1 MDKNRMTPKSRQL
14 AKKKT
19 RTQNVHVC
27 DVCVFLIL
35 FNSGVGKRI
44 NNQWHCNRG
53 CDGPF
58 LCVILPGLQSLV
70 IHTLTYLGVA
80 GMVFCIV
87 IKVLSWL
94 EEGEIIWAG
103 LGLPDSVGWKPW
115 RREISIEEFCWG
127 TPASVVLEHVLP
139 DICPATG
146 DLPSRPLE
154 PPTPVSCSESLDT
167 HLLLVLLLCLS
178 PDNRGPRL
186 MPKNH
191 EALSYTE
198 SLLLNKPAQHI
209 SFLCFMNHS
218 KIVGKNRRL

>member
-1 MDKNRMTPKSRQL
+1 MKLLLLQVALSSHKLKLVVAKWEVNNQSEYKNTKEGWIKTAWPL
-14 AKKKT
+14 NPGNWIKKKT
-19 RTQNVHVC
+19 RTQNV
-27 DVCVFLIL
+27 CVLLIL
-35 FNSGVGKRI
+35 FKSGVGKRI
-44 NNQWHCNRG
+44 NNQWHCNGG

-80 GMVFCIV
+80 GTVFCIV

-94 EEGEIIWAG
+94 EEREIIWAG

-115 RREISIEEFCWG
+115 RREISIEEFCWWA
-127 TPASVVLEHVLP
+127 PASVVLEHVLP
-139 DICPATG
+139 DICPVTG

-178 PDNRGPRL
+178 PDW
-186 MPKNH
+186 
-191 EALSYTE
+191 
-198 SLLLNKPAQHI
+198 
-209 SFLCFMNHS
+209 
-218 KIVGKNRRL
+218 